1 MSSGPRRGRLGIS
14 VVGAVL
20 SLAVSAQH
28 AGREDGGG
36 HGDRGDV
43 VAEIVVTESLGTF
56 RNLARLVFLIAAA
69 VDRET

>member
-1 MSSGPRRGRLGIS
+1 
-14 VVGAVL
+14 VL